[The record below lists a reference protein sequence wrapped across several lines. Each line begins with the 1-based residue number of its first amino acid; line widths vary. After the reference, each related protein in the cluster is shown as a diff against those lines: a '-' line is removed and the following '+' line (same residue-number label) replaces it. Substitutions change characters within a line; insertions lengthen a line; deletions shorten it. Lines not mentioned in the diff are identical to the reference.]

1 MVILQEDNEISL
13 AKIMCGSVFGCV
25 CVCHLACMCVYI
37 LTCVCV
43 CAYVCV
49 DVPKSPQSGA
59 LYCPNINGM
68 SIKQIKT
75 SCDKLKPFFFSFF
88 TVGDKELTDMFS
100 VL

>member
-1 MVILQEDNEISL
+1 
-13 AKIMCGSVFGCV
+13 
-25 CVCHLACMCVYI
+25 MCVYI
-37 LTCVCV
+37 LTCVCVCV

-68 SIKQIKT
+68 SIKRIKT